1 MRSILTVI
9 ILSVFFLSC
18 ERTVEIDMPQQ
29 SSKLAVNAQWP
40 QNRLFTVY
48 VSKSLSVTDPV
59 PYNYYENR
67 FLVKNAVVIVKENSR
82 VADTLKWDST
92 NTRYI
97 SSSKRVKLDSS
108 YTVEVSAAGFPP
120 VSAFSKM
127 PSFIRPSKVVVKENA
142 RTGSDGQ
149 PQSEVSVTFT
159 DLPSTDYYLFRFR
172 NVNGGFSC
180 VNTNDN
186 VVEKTGLS
194 NPFDA
199 DNCFSGN
206 KLLVTDK
213 TFNGKQKTIVFYVN
227 GNDMMPATD
236 PLTNRTQRPW
246 LEMMHIHEDYYRYIK
261 SINIYDD
268 VSGNPLAEPVNVV
281 SNIKGGY
288 GFFSTYTTSVDT
300 LR

>member
-18 ERTVEIDMPQQ
+18 ERTVEIDVPLQT
-29 SSKLAVNAQWP
+29 SKLAVNAQWP

-67 FLVKNAVVIVKENSR
+67 FLVKNAVVVVKENSR
-82 VADTLKWDST
+82 IADTLKWDSV

-97 SSSKRVKLDSS
+97 SSKRVKIDSS
-108 YTVEVSAAGFPP
+108 YTIEVSAAGFPP
-120 VSAFSKM
+120 VSAFSRM
-127 PSFIRPSKVVVKENA
+127 PPLIKPSKIVVKGNA

-149 PQSEVSVTFT
+149 LQSEVSVTFT
-159 DLPSTDYYLFRFR
+159 DSPATDYYLFRFR
-172 NVNGGFSC
+172 NINGGFSC

-194 NPFDA
+194 NPFDT
-199 DNCFSGN
+199 DNCLSGN
-206 KLLVTDK
+206 KLLVSDK

-227 GNDMMPATD
+227 VSDTGPFVD

-288 GFFSTYTTSVDT
+288 GFFSTYTISVDT